1 MRLIDADL
9 SKVMFMQRARLVHY
23 GFADRLC
30 VPYDA
35 VDEVPTV
42 GDAVLVV
49 RCRECKHCRNLPN
62 GLCYL
67 YTEPCDNER
76 GYKGEAVCVEP
87 DDYCSCGER
96 EENMK

>member
-1 MRLIDADL
+1 MMIIAVTERGRTDMRLIDADL

-30 VPYDA
+30 VPYDT

-49 RCRECKHCRNLPN
+49 RCKDCVHWR
-62 GLCYL
+62 
-67 YTEPCDNER
+67 
-76 GYKGEAVCVEP
+76 EAVTN
-87 DDYCSCGER
+87 DF
-96 EENMK
+96 EEDNA